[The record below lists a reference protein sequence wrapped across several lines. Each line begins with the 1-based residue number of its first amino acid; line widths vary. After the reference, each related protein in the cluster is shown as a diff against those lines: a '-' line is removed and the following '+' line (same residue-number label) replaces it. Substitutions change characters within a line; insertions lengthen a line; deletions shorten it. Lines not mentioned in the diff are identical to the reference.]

1 MKYSLRNIAREAR
14 FAPDDLPEFEA
25 VRAKR
30 QYPGIYAQIGRAR
43 YFSARAQQEGVP
55 HEFGLLFD
63 AVAPERPAGTDDIGI
78 TAEGM
83 AGERQAHALLVLP
96 DVRPLMNEQP
106 LQFHALA

>member
-30 QYPGIYAQIGRAR
+30 QYHGIYAQIGRAR

-55 HEFGLLFD
+55 HELGLLVD
-63 AVAPERPAGTDDIGI
+63 DVAPERKAGTDEKGI
-78 TAEGM
+78 KAEGK
-83 AGERQAHALLVLP
+83 AGERQATG
-96 DVRPLMNEQP
+96 
-106 LQFHALA
+106 LQVVHDGRHRVDRRGGVKG